1 MKRPASQYYWGDWR
15 RDTAL
20 QSCSIAA
27 RGLWHEMNCLMHDC
41 EPYGHLCVGTTA
53 MQPAQLARLVGITP
67 KECVTLLAELET
79 ATVFSRTDA
88 GVIYS
93 RRMVRDEDLR
103 ERRANGGQAGAEHG
117 IKGAEHGAKGGRP
130 KKPKGGFETPLQ
142 TNKQPPPAS
151 ASASA
156 EEIHPPSASHL
167 APPGT
172 GTRLP
177 PGWTPPDSDAE
188 LARSLGFAN
197 GRAEAE
203 LAKFRDYW
211 AARPGAGGRKLD
223 WPATWRNWLR
233 KAAETRPQRAA
244 GAADEPA
251 WRREQRERNEAFL
264 GPFSASAAKRRRETL
279 EAADAA
285 PPQLG

>member
-1 MKRPASQYYWGDWR
+1 MNYYEHHLGDFA
-15 RDTAL
+15 RDTLHLSMLEEGAYRRLLDAYYIRERAL
-20 QSCSIAA
+20 PGDVREC
-27 RGLWHEMNCLMHDC
+27 CK
-41 EPYGHLCVGTTA
+41 
-53 MQPAQLARLVGITP
+53 LARATA
-67 KECVTLLAELET
+67 KAE
-79 ATVFSRTDA
+79 RDA
-88 GVIYS
+88 VAY
-93 RRMVRDEDLR
+93 VLR
-103 ERRANGGQAGAEHG
+103 EFFQLRDDGLHHQTRADAEIARFQDKQAKA
-117 IKGAEHGAKGGRP
+117 R
-130 KKPKGGFETPLQ
+130 
-142 TNKQPPPAS
+142 
-151 ASASA
+151 ASA
-156 EEIHPPSASHL
+156 EKRWAHTERNANASPNAMRTHSEGTANGDANGMHRAPVPSPQTPNTNTPPSASHL
-167 APPGT
+167 APPCKPATT

-188 LARSLGFAN
+188 LALSLGFAN

-233 KAAETRPQRAA
+233 KAAETRPQRSA